1 MPLDA
6 PSLLTVVRR
15 RWAVWT
21 GRVPEKPPLPEVI
34 VHDPA
39 ALGPQNLDDV
49 FRDRKVQ
56 ERVAETIARA
66 ARSGYDR

>member
-1 MPLDA
+1 MSRET
-6 PSLLTVVRR
+6 PSLLDAFKR
-15 RWAVWT
+15 RWFGARKAEA
-21 GRVPEKPPLPEVI
+21 GKPELPEVI

-39 ALGPQNLDDV
+39 AQGPQDLDDV

-66 ARSGYDR
+66 ARSGHDR